1 MNTTTLANS
10 EFEQKLR
17 WLKSEL
23 ANIEIDDTNLY
34 IYLMGGN
41 IILDRTN

>member
-17 WLKSEL
+17 WLRSDL
-23 ANIEIDDTNLY
+23 AKIEIDDTNLY
-34 IYLMGGN
+34 IYVRGARLF
-41 IILDRTN
+41 